1 MKTYQDV
8 VAAVLASSP
17 KGTSLREVLPKASA
31 EWKRI
36 KAGLNP
42 TKGMASL
49 TMKGK
54 KDFTTKKTSKV
65 FHRDGHFEHTGP
77 EGEVRLP
84 YHTKKSAKKAS
95 KRKSAKKASKKSAKQ
110 SAKLPVTE
118 DIIIISEGPMNGGSA
133 TGSFLTL
140 DEHRELAEATTQGD
154 PNSMGTVV
162 EGPGA
167 GLGLP
172 SAEPVSASTES
183 SEEIEPEMFEKAA
196 VFANEQAGGRKSR
209 KARKGRKHRRSKKHH
224 RK

>member
-84 YHTKKSAKKAS
+84 YHTKKASKKSTKKAS
-95 KRKSAKKASKKSAKQ
+95 KRKSAKKGSKKGRKQ
-110 SAKLPVTE
+110 SAKMPVTE

-133 TGSFLTL
+133 TGSHLTL
-140 DEHRELAEATTQGD
+140 DEHRELAEATTEGD
-154 PNSMGTVV
+154 PNFMGTVV

-172 SAEPVSASTES
+172 SAEPVS
-183 SEEIEPEMFEKAA
+183 SEAIEPEMFEKAA